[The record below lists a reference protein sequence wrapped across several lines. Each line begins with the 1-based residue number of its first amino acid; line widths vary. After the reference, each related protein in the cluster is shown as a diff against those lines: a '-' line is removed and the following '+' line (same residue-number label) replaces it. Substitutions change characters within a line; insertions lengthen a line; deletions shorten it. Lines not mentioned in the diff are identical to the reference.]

1 MLVVQVE
8 KFHHGL
14 LEYFCQVAE
23 VLMHVYF
30 ASMLRKLLRHISQ
43 MIFGLPV
50 KNKHGVIK

>member
-14 LEYFCQVAE
+14 LEYFYQVAE
-23 VLMHVYF
+23 VLMHVHF

>member
-14 LEYFCQVAE
+14 LEYFYQVVE

-30 ASMLRKLLRHISQ
+30 ASMLRKLPRHISQ
-43 MIFGLPV
+43 MIFGFPV
-50 KNKHGVIK
+50 KK